1 MKFAIVVPD
10 GPGIRNFV
18 LGRFLARAA
27 GIGQVLVLHPIPD
40 TLLDRYPSLAIEGVE
55 KAALVP
61 ARDHAL
67 SYLLRNTL
75 GYAHLCWGDS
85 GAMRY
90 NRRVRIT
97 GSPKTRTAVRL
108 SRVAGRLAAAPGPIR
123 VLDRWHM
130 AIVNRSPE
138 ADYYRRLFERT
149 RPSVVFSSNQ
159 RAPIVAPVVAAAR
172 SLRIPTASFF
182 FSWDNVTSKGR
193 IIAPFDHYLVWSPL
207 MRDELLRF
215 YPDVSADQIHV
226 VGTPQFDPYA
236 DPSIAWSRE
245 EFMRRIGADP
255 SRPLVCYSGG
265 DPSVYTA
272 EYEYVTL
279 LMRMIRDGRV
289 GGRPQVVLRPSPAD
303 DGRQFDQVRQEFPEI
318 LYVPPVWE
326 HTRPGDWTRT
336 LPLPDDVAMLTNLTR
351 HSDVNI
357 NLNSTMTL
365 DFAIRDRPV
374 VNLGFDLRT
383 PPPFGQ
389 PLWDFFW
396 QFEHYRPVVEFGAAR
411 SARTPEQLAEALN
424 LYLADP
430 SRDRA
435 GRKRFVDLEVG
446 VPVGGSCERIV
457 SVLSALAGASSPVRI
472 RDDVQVAV

>member
-1 MKFAIVVPD
+1 MKLALVVPD
-10 GPGIRNFV
+10 GPGVRNFV
-18 LGRFLARAA
+18 LGRFLARATGVA
-27 GIGQVLVLHPIPD
+27 QVLVLHPIPK
-40 TLLDRYPSLAIEGVE
+40 TMLQRYPSLTLEGVE
-55 KAALVP
+55 QAELLP
-61 ARDHAL
+61 SRDSTL
-67 SYLLRNTL
+67 SYVLRNTL
-75 GYAHLCWGDS
+75 GYAHLYWGDT

-90 NRRVRIT
+90 NRSVPIS
-97 GSPKTRTAVRL
+97 GSRKSRSAVRF
-108 SRVAGRLAAAPGPIR
+108 SRVAGRLTAATGPIR
-123 VLDRWHM
+123 VLDRCHM
-130 AIVNRSPE
+130 AVINRSPE
-138 ADYYRRLFERT
+138 ADFYRRLFERT

-172 SLRIPTASFF
+172 SLGIPTASFI

-207 MRDELLRF
+207 MRDEVLRF
-215 YPDVSADQIHV
+215 YPDITADQIHV

-236 DPSIAWSRE
+236 DPAIAWSRE
-245 EFMRRIGADP
+245 EFLRRIGGDP
-255 SRPLVCYSGG
+255 SRRLICYSGG

-272 EYEYVTL
+272 EYEYVAL

-289 GGRPQVVLRPSPAD
+289 AGAPQVVLRPSPAD
-303 DGRQFDQVRQEFPEI
+303 SGRQFDQVLRDYPEI
-318 LYVPPVWE
+318 LYVPPAWE
-326 HTRPGDWTRT
+326 YTPGDWTRT
-336 LPLPDDVAMLTNLTR
+336 LPLPDDVAVLTNLTR
-351 HSDVNI
+351 HTDVNI

-374 VNLGFDLRT
+374 INLGFDLRT

-446 VPVGGSCERIV
+446 VPVGASSQRIV
-457 SVLSALAGASSPVRI
+457 SVLSTVAGAPVPAAV
-472 RDDVQVAV
+472 RDRAQVAV